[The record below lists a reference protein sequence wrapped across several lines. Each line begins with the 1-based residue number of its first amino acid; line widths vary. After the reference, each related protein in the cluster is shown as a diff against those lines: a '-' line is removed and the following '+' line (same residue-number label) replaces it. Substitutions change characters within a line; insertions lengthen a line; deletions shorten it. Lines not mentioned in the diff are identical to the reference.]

1 MLQAHDF
8 LEYVQFS
15 FSKSK
20 DEAKEQALTNAESE
34 EWKKDKKN
42 NAQMLKLIKQ
52 GVDQEVFQKIMIMSL
67 ANEAWDTLA
76 TSYKGMAKIN
86 IVKFHNTR
94 RDFES
99 LQVNQTEDIDSFMN
113 RVTTVVNQLKIY
125 GGEIKDQIV
134 VEKVLISLSTKF
146 DVVVVDIKESH
157 VFVIIKN

>member
-1 MLQAHDF
+1 M
-8 LEYVQFS
+8 EYVQFS

-99 LQVNQTEDIDSFMN
+99 L
-113 RVTTVVNQLKIY
+113 
-125 GGEIKDQIV
+125 
-134 VEKVLISLSTKF
+134 
-146 DVVVVDIKESH
+146 
-157 VFVIIKN
+157 